1 MQIKQNAKFFNVYKN
16 HLISLPNLPFIVFTI
31 INLLYLLYLL
41 LSIYVSLEYNAYLQL
56 WLIKA
61 TLKIAET
68 SLKQK

>member
-16 HLISLPNLPFIVFTI
+16 HLIRFPNLPFIVFTI
-31 INLLYLLYLL
+31 INLLYLL
-41 LSIYVSLEYNAYLQL
+41 LSIYVSLEYNAYLQM

-61 TLKIAET
+61 ILKIAET